1 MKTRTN
7 KNRIWIAISTLSLA
21 LALAGCGKKGTD
33 AYGQE
38 ISERNVTKLD
48 AILSQPEN
56 FEGKT
61 VTVEGKIIQEC
72 PTGCWFDMKDEAGM
86 MHVDIKPS
94 GFAIPQKV
102 GKTVVVEGKVSV
114 QNNQTVL
121 IRTGVE
127 IK

>member
-1 MKTRTN
+1 MTAKPNT
-7 KNRIWIAISTLSLA
+7 NRIWIAMSILGLA
-21 LALAGCGKKGTD
+21 LALSGCGRRGAE

-38 ISERNVTKLD
+38 IADRNVTKLD
-48 AILSQPEN
+48 TLLSQPES
-56 FEGKT
+56 FDGKT
-61 VTVEGKIIQEC
+61 VTVEGKIVQEC
-72 PTGCWFDMKDEAGM
+72 PSGCWFDVKGESGM

-102 GKTVVVEGKVSV
+102 GKTVVVEGRVSV

-121 IRTGVE
+121 IGKGVE

>member
-1 MKTRTN
+1 M
-7 KNRIWIAISTLSLA
+7 SLA
-21 LALAGCGKKGTD
+21 LVLAGCGRKGAD

-38 ISERNVTKLD
+38 ISERNVTKLN
-48 AILSQPEN
+48 AILAQPDN

-72 PTGCWFDMKDEAGM
+72 PTGCWFDIKDEAGM
-86 MHVDIKPS
+86 IHVDIKPS

-102 GKTVVVEGKVSV
+102 GKTVKVEGQVSV
-114 QNNQTVL
+114 KNNKPVL
-121 IRTGVE
+121 IGKGVE

>member
-7 KNRIWIAISTLSLA
+7 KNKIWIAISTLSLA
-21 LALAGCGKKGTD
+21 LALAGCGRKGAQ

-38 ISERNVTKLD
+38 ISDRNVTKLN
-48 AILSQPEN
+48 AILSQPDN

-61 VTVEGKIIQEC
+61 VTVEGKIVQEC
-72 PTGCWFDMKDEAGM
+72 PTGCWFDINDDAGM
-86 MHVDIKPS
+86 IHVDIKPS

-102 GKTVVVEGKVSV
+102 GKAVIVEGQVSV
-114 QNNQTVL
+114 QNNQPVL
-121 IRTGVE
+121 IGKGVE